1 MHIISTLK
9 KINKKRNL
17 AQRLFF
23 LNFRA
28 KIFNI
33 FRRKKINFETVNKIA
48 LWVGKGLGDAVL
60 ASGFI
65 STLRTAGYEVV
76 VLTDKKN
83 SFIFENLIEVDD
95 VIISDKDSNI
105 ENQYDLL
112 IDPYDSSHKVASK
125 IRMLLKMKPKLS
137 MGFNSKLYDI
147 NIPYFEYN
155 SHFTER
161 YEKLFTFLN
170 IEIQKSIEPII
181 NNQVEVENKVKGWI
195 QNIANGKKIIT
206 FCPFA
211 SREIRSFS
219 VKQCEIFLNELSK
232 TDSFKIIMLGSAE
245 QLTQI
250 SENSSN
256 LFVTDPFCSL
266 ASAIA
271 IIKYS
276 NIVVSVDTL
285 FVHISRV
292 YNKKLYAL
300 YNNRV
305 IDGFYENNF
314 VFSPGYEK
322 AIQFFTDE
330 YTTTALGDDVSKFD
344 INKIIAAIN
353 TESNNMENIN
363 K

>member
-1 MHIISTLK
+1 MYIISTLK

-23 LNFRA
+23 LNLRA
-28 KIFNI
+28 KIFNV
-33 FRRKKINFETVNKIA
+33 FRRKKIHFESVNKIA
-48 LWVGKGLGDAVL
+48 IWVGKGLGDAVL

-65 STLRTAGYEVV
+65 SALRTAGYEVV

-83 SFIFENLIEVDD
+83 SCIFKNLIEVDN
-95 VIISDKDSNI
+95 VIISDRDSII

-137 MGFNSKLYDI
+137 IGFNSNLYDI

-161 YEKLFTFLN
+161 YEKLITFLN
-170 IEIQKSIEPII
+170 ADIQKSIEPVLNI
-181 NNQVEVENKVKGWI
+181 QVEVENKVLDWI
-195 QNIANGKKIIT
+195 QNMANGKQIIT

-219 VKQCEIFLNELSK
+219 AKQCEIFLNELSMK
-232 TDSFKIIMLGSAE
+232 DSFKIIMLGSAE
-245 QLTQI
+245 QLAQI
-250 SENSSN
+250 PESYSK

-266 ASAIA
+266 TSSIA

-276 NIVVSVDTL
+276 DIVVSVDTL

-305 IDGFYENNF
+305 IDRLYENNF
-314 VFSPGYEK
+314 VFSPGYKK

-330 YTTTALGDDVSKFD
+330 YTKTALGDDVSKFD
-344 INKIIAAIN
+344 IQKIITAIN
-353 TESNNMENIN
+353 VESNSVENIN